1 LEQNYKIAIIGLGYV
16 GLPLALSF
24 GKHYTTIGYD
34 INIDTV
40 NHLNSKFNKESSIL
54 FTNNKNDISIAN
66 IYIVTVPTPVYDNN
80 LPDLSFL
87 ESATKLIANYLSE
100 GDIVI
105 YESTVYPGV
114 TEDVCVP
121 ILEKYS
127 NLKYNTNFY
136 CGYSPERINPG
147 DNSKKLE
154 DIIKVTSGSNDKSAD
169 IIDDLYN
176 TIVLAGTYKASSIKV
191 AEASKVVENIQRD
204 VNIALMNELSMMFD
218 KMDISLL
225 EVIESAKTKWNFL
238 DFKPGL
244 VGGHCIGIDP
254 YYLIYKSKESG
265 YNPDLIN
272 TSRGINNYVPNFIVN
287 KTKNILLNNNKV
299 LNTCNILILGYS
311 FKENCEDTRNTKVKD
326 IVSGLELLDCRVDV
340 YDPVIKINHNN
351 SVLNP
356 FKLSKKYDAFIV
368 AVAHNEF
375 LKYTLKD
382 FNEISKENLVLLD
395 IKGIYNFSTWTL

>member
-1 LEQNYKIAIIGLGYV
+1 MEQNYKIAIIGLGYV

-24 GKHYTTIGYD
+24 SKFYRTIGYD
-34 INIDTV
+34 INFNTI
-40 NHLNSKFNKESSIL
+40 NNLNSKYNNDSSIL
-54 FTNNKNDISIAN
+54 FTSNKDDISNAN
-66 IYIVTVPTPVYDNN
+66 IYIVTVPTPVYESN

-87 ESATKLIANYLSE
+87 ESATQLIASYLKK

-114 TEDVCVP
+114 TEEICVP
-121 ILEKYS
+121 ILEGIS

-154 DIIKVTSGSNDKSAD
+154 DIIKVTSGSNNKSAN
-169 IIDDLYN
+169 IIDNLYN
-176 TIVLAGTYKASSIKV
+176 KIILAGTYKASSIKV
-191 AEASKVVENIQRD
+191 AEASKVIENIQRD
-204 VNIALMNELSMMFD
+204 VNIALMNELAMMFD

-238 DFKPGL
+238 DFKLGL

-265 YNPDLIN
+265 YTPDLIH
-272 TSRGINNYVPNFIVN
+272 TSRDINNYVPNFIVK
-287 KTKNILLNNNKV
+287 KTKNILLNYNKI
-299 LNTCNILILGYS
+299 LNKCNILILGYS
-311 FKENCEDTRNTKVKD
+311 FKENCDDTRNTKVQD
-326 IVSGLELLDCRVDV
+326 IIFGLELLDCSVDV
-340 YDPVIKINHNN
+340 YDPIIKINHNN
-351 SVLNP
+351 LINNP
-356 FKLSKKYDAFIV
+356 FGLEKKYDAFIV
-368 AVAHNEF
+368 AVSHDKF
-375 LKYTLKD
+375 LKYTLND

-395 IKGIYNFSTWTL
+395 VKGIYNFSTWTL